1 MTQKNSSDIKELIR
15 FTLKL
20 LARRYYF
27 STEIKNRLK
36 DRGAAKGE
44 TEQVVEYLN
53 KFKYINDQK
62 TLEKYIAEMVRKGK
76 GINYLKK
83 KLYEKGCSD
92 LLRDAESAYSPPLEE
107 SAAMNVCSKLKNED
121 AGEIRKKLNS
131 SGFSYQTI
139 SKVLKHIKKNDI
151 NEDSYDI

>member
-1 MTQKNSSDIKELIR
+1 MTLKNKSDIKELIR
-15 FTLKL
+15 FALKL
-20 LARRYYF
+20 LARRDHF
-27 STEIKNRLK
+27 EIEIKNRLK
-36 DRGAAKGE
+36 DRGATKGE
-44 TEQVVEYLN
+44 IEQVVEYLN

-62 TLEKYIAEMVRKGK
+62 TLDKYISEMVRKGK

-92 LLRDAESAYSPPLEE
+92 LLRDAESAYVPSLEE
-107 SAAMNVCSKLKNED
+107 TAAINICSKLKNED

-139 SKVLKHIKKNDI
+139 SKVLKHIKKHEI

>member
-1 MTQKNSSDIKELIR
+1 MIQKNSSDIKELIR
-15 FTLKL
+15 FALKL
-20 LARRYYF
+20 LARRDYF
-27 STEIKNRLK
+27 EIEIKNRLK
-36 DRGAAKGE
+36 DRGATKGE
-44 TEQVVEYLN
+44 TDQVIEYLN

-76 GINYLKK
+76 GVNYLKK

-92 LLRDAESAYSPPLEE
+92 LLHDVESAYAPLLEE
-107 SAAMNVCSKLKNED
+107 RAAMNVCSKLKNED

-139 SKVLKHIKKNDI
+139 SKVLKNIKKYEI